1 MKRIAMRLAL
11 CAAALVC
18 GTSFAQAQGFPA
30 KPVRIVVPYPAGGS
44 VDIVTRAVTQRLSIA
59 WAQPIVIENKAGGG
73 TQIGAEA
80 VAKSAPDGYTLFA
93 TGMETFAITP
103 FMHAKLSYDP
113 DKDFT
118 PVSGLGLSNQFLVVP
133 ATSDLKSVRDL
144 IAHAKA
150 KPGDLQYGTIGLG
163 GSSHINM
170 VLFESMAGVKLTP
183 IHFRGGAPLVTDLLG
198 GHVPMSFLSGALVDQ
213 GIKAGKLRPIA
224 IASKQRLPQY
234 PDVPTVAESGVPGF
248 EAVSWYGLWAPS
260 GTPREVVAQ
269 INGDVQKVFAD
280 ADFREKFLEPN
291 FLGSITGNPDQFAA
305 YIKAEA
311 GKWSKVIKDAN
322 IKVD

>member
-1 MKRIAMRLAL
+1 MKRMALGLAL
-11 CAAALVC
+11 SMLTLTPTMAP
-18 GTSFAQAQGFPA
+18 AQTQGLPA
-30 KPVRIVVPYPAGGS
+30 KPIHIVVPYPAGGS
-44 VDIVTRAVTQRLSIA
+44 VDIITRAVTQRLNAMWGQSV
-59 WAQPIVIENKAGGG
+59 VIENKAGGG

-80 VAKSAPDGYTLFA
+80 VAKSAPDGATLFA

-103 FMHAKLSYDP
+103 FMHSKLSYDP

-133 ATSDLKSVRDL
+133 ASSGLKSVRDL
-144 IAHAKA
+144 IAQAKA

-234 PDVPTVAESGVPGF
+234 PNVPTVAESGVPGF
-248 EAVSWYGLWAPS
+248 EAVSWYGLWAPRA
-260 GTPREVVAQ
+260 TPREVVVRV
-269 INGDVQKVFAD
+269 NSDVQRVFAD
-280 ADFREKFLEPN
+280 KDFREKFLEPN
-291 FLGSITGNPDQFAA
+291 FLGSIEGNREQFAA

-311 GKWSKVIKDAN
+311 AKWSKVIKDAN
-322 IKVD
+322 LKVD

>member
-1 MKRIAMRLAL
+1 MKRMALGLAL
-11 CAAALVC
+11 SMLTLTPTMAP
-18 GTSFAQAQGFPA
+18 AQTQGLPA
-30 KPVRIVVPYPAGGS
+30 KPIHIVVPYPAGGS
-44 VDIVTRAVTQRLSIA
+44 VDIITRAVTQRLNAMWGQSV
-59 WAQPIVIENKAGGG
+59 VIENKAGGG

-80 VAKSAPDGYTLFA
+80 VAKSAPDGATLFA

-103 FMHAKLSYDP
+103 FMHSKLSYDP

-133 ATSDLKSVRDL
+133 ASSGLKSVRDL
-144 IAHAKA
+144 IAQAKA

-234 PDVPTVAESGVPGF
+234 PNVPTVAESGVPGF
-248 EAVSWYGLWAPS
+248 EAVSWYGLWAPRA
-260 GTPREVVAQ
+260 TPREVVVRV
-269 INGDVQKVFAD
+269 NSDVQRVFAD
-280 ADFREKFLEPN
+280 KDFREKFLEPN
-291 FLGSITGNPDQFAA
+291 FLGSIEGNPEQFAA

-311 GKWSKVIKDAN
+311 AKWSKVIKDAN
-322 IKVD
+322 LKVD